1 MARMH
6 SRKKGKAGSK
16 KPTAK
21 AKWVEYKEN
30 EVERLVIKLRK
41 EGLEIPRIG
50 LVLRD
55 QYGIP
60 SVKQATNK
68 TITKILEENNLLL
81 KIPEDLLSLLRNAVN
96 LRDHMTKNKKDYTSK
111 HGLELLESK
120 IRRLI
125 KYYVKNKKLPSD
137 FKYEPERAKLL
148 VETTKQ

>member
-16 KPTAK
+16 RPSAK
-21 AKWVEYKEN
+21 VKWVTYTDK
-30 EVERLVIKLRK
+30 EVERLVLKMRK
-41 EGLEIPRIG
+41 DGLEVAKIG

-60 SVKQATNK
+60 SVRQITNK
-68 TITKILEENNLLL
+68 TITKILEENNLLS

-96 LRDHMTKNKKDYTSK
+96 LRDHMAKNKKDYTSK
-111 HGLELLESK
+111 HGLELQESK

-125 KYYVKNKKLPSD
+125 KYYVKNKKLPAG
-137 FKYEPERAKLL
+137 FKYEPERAKLI
-148 VETTKQ
+148 VETAK

>member
-16 KPTAK
+16 KPAAK
-21 AKWVEYKEN
+21 AKWVERKDN

-41 EGLEIPRIG
+41 EGMEIAKIG

-60 SVKQATNK
+60 SVRQETNK
-68 TITKILEENNLLL
+68 TITSILEENNLLTKL
-81 KIPEDLLSLLRNAVN
+81 PEDLLSLLRKAVN
-96 LRDHMTKNKKDYTSK
+96 LRDHMEKNKKDYTSK

-120 IRRLI
+120 IRRLT
-125 KYYVKNKKLPSD
+125 KYYIKNKKLPAD

-148 VETTKQ
+148 VETAK

>member
-21 AKWVEYKEN
+21 AKWITYSDK
-30 EVERLVIKLRK
+30 EVERLVLKLRK
-41 EGLEIPRIG
+41 DGLEIPKIG
-50 LVLRD
+50 LILRD

-60 SVKQATNK
+60 SVKQITNK
-68 TITKILEENNLLL
+68 TITNILEENNLLS
-81 KIPEDLLSLLRNAVN
+81 KIPEDLLSLLRKSVN
-96 LRDHMTKNKKDYTSK
+96 LKNHMLKNKNDYTSK

-125 KYYVKNKKLPSD
+125 KYYVKNKKLPAG
-137 FKYEPERAKLL
+137 FKYEPEKAKLL
-148 VETTKQ
+148 VETAK

>member
-6 SRKKGKAGSK
+6 SRKKGKSGSRR
-16 KPTAK
+16 PTAK
-21 AKWVEYKEN
+21 AKWVEYKDN
-30 EVERLVIKLRK
+30 EVEMLVIKLRK
-41 EGLEIPRIG
+41 EGMEIPKIG
-50 LVLRD
+50 LILRD

-68 TITKILEENNLLL
+68 TITKILEENNLLM
-81 KIPEDLLSLLRNAVN
+81 KIPEDLLSLLRKAVN
-96 LRDHMTKNKKDYTSK
+96 LREHMGKNKKDYTSK

-125 KYYVKNKKLPSD
+125 KYYVKNRKLPAG

-148 VETTKQ
+148 VETAK